1 MAEEKVESE
10 VATQLDLSVI
20 RYSRVVED
28 HRVLS
33 RALQIEADKDVVMCI
48 TRYIIKIMIIECCVH
63 ISSPSPSIQF
73 W

>member
-10 VATQLDLSVI
+10 VAKQLDLNVI

-33 RALQIEADKDVVMCI
+33 RALEIEADKDVVMII
-48 TRYIIKIMIIECCVH
+48 TR
-63 ISSPSPSIQF
+63 
-73 W
+73 

>member
-1 MAEEKVESE
+1 MAEQKVESE
-10 VATQLDLSVI
+10 VAQQLDLSVI

-48 TRYIIKIMIIECCVH
+48 TR
-63 ISSPSPSIQF
+63 
-73 W
+73 